1 MAHERK
7 KIIDEKRREEAE
19 QALQRRENVRKI
31 REYVENAFQAK
42 RVDLWR
48 VKSYA
53 KFVIVQRLIQ
63 KAWNLYVL
71 QLAEIKRKNDM
82 MWVALSASML
92 IKRFMKKKGAASA
105 VRLARYAGTALVS
118 GAQFLRDTHSQR
130 AA

>member
-53 KFVIVQRLIQ
+53 KFVIV
-63 KAWNLYVL
+63 
-71 QLAEIKRKNDM
+71 
-82 MWVALSASML
+82 
-92 IKRFMKKKGAASA
+92 
-105 VRLARYAGTALVS
+105 
-118 GAQFLRDTHSQR
+118 
-130 AA
+130 